1 MTEAKAPIIN
11 KPTQA
16 VKKAA
21 PQMKDYVN
29 MMMPEIKKVL
39 PTMVTP
45 ERFTR
50 ITLNALST
58 NPKLA
63 ECTPKSFLGAMMNAA
78 QAGLEPNTPLGE
90 AYLIPFKNKGTLE
103 CQFQIG
109 YKGMIALAHRA
120 GTNVDAHVVYEN
132 DIFEYEY
139 GLEPKLKHIPAL
151 KDRGEP
157 IAYYGI
163 WKNGDTF
170 GFIVMSHEDIRKH
183 ARKYSKGYE
192 SGSSPWQTD
201 FEAMAK
207 KTVLKQALKYAPL
220 AVEEQRIM
228 TSDETIKSTLS
239 ENMADAVDETDYSV
253 IFDGDTGEVISDG
266 QAA

>member
-1 MTEAKAPIIN
+1 MTEAKAPIVN
-11 KPTQA
+11 KPNQA
-16 VKKAA
+16 VKKTT

-39 PTMVTP
+39 PAMVTP

-50 ITLNALST
+50 ITLNALSA
-58 NPKLA
+58 NPKLK

-120 GTNVDAHVVYEN
+120 GTNVDAHAVYEN

-151 KDRGEP
+151 TGRGDP
-157 IAYYGI
+157 IAYYAI
-163 WKNGDTF
+163 WKNGNTY

-183 ARKYSKGYE
+183 AQKYSKGYAT
-192 SGSSPWQTD
+192 GSSPWQTD
-201 FEAMAK
+201 FDAMAK

-220 AVEEQRIM
+220 AVEEQRVM
-228 TSDETIKSTLS
+228 TSDETIKSTLA
-239 ENMADAVDETDYSV
+239 ENMADVADETDFTV
-253 IFDGDTGEVISDG
+253 IFDGETGEVISDG
-266 QAA
+266 ETA